1 MTGAPRAYLRIRVTP
16 RAARTHLTRDAA
28 GGLHAHI
35 SAPPVDDAANEALI
49 ALLAERLRLPKG
61 VFELTRGAR
70 GREKTVSVQ
79 GCSPDEL
86 DERLRRALDSR
97 VDKAPRHG

>member
-1 MTGAPRAYLRIRVTP
+1 MTGATRVYLRIRVTP
-16 RAARTHLTRDAA
+16 RAARTRLARDAG
-28 GGLHAHI
+28 GGLRAHI

-70 GREKTVSVQ
+70 GREKTISVR
-79 GCSPDEL
+79 GCSADEL
-86 DERLRRALDSR
+86 DERLRGALDSC